1 MLRIAR
7 HINLLSSVV
16 AFLFAFG
23 SSGLAV
29 VINNCTMTSQMQCC
43 QSMSDQTAGDCS
55 NPIQTSGIPSVQSE
69 ANCSTSTLVGG
80 LITNPGV
87 VDNNR
92 LVQKI
97 SVNVLP
103 MNDCLSCVQTLTR
116 SVPVI
121 AFAGS
126 ISPSSV
132 EKHILNA
139 SFLI

>member
-1 MLRIAR
+1 MLRIVR
-7 HINLLSSVV
+7 HINLLGSVV

-29 VINNCTMTSQMQCC
+29 VIHNCTTTTPMQCC
-43 QSMSDQTAGDCS
+43 QSMSDQTEGDCS
-55 NPIQTSGIPSVQSE
+55 NPIQTSGIPSFHSDV
-69 ANCSTSTLVGG
+69 NCSTSTLVGG
-80 LITNPGV
+80 LTTNPGV
-87 VDNNR
+87 ANNSQ

-97 SVNVLP
+97 SVVAVP
-103 MNDCLSCVQTLTR
+103 TNDCLSYVPTLTS
-116 SVPVI
+116 SVSIV

-126 ISPSSV
+126 ISPPSV